1 MTWCWLTLLL
11 TGITPLNVWADSDI
25 YNKPIEQTQ
34 DVSQVRTC
42 LSYIIPGLIL
52 LTILRIWGHYFVS
65 LRAIPAMVH
74 VLRAVTGL
82 LGITLL
88 IQSG

>member
-34 DVSQVRTC
+34 DVSQ
-42 LSYIIPGLIL
+42 PGEDVFIL
-52 LTILRIWGHYFVS
+52 
-65 LRAIPAMVH
+65 H
-74 VLRAVTGL
+74 VNDG
-82 LGITLL
+82 
-88 IQSG
+88 